1 MIQKELKQTKTI
13 MDDKT
18 KLFSSDG
25 ISNEICLINELLKL
39 KSDSIKN
46 SLFDYNRELQNLQNY
61 FSINQE
67 KMV

>member
-25 ISNEICLINELLKL
+25 ISNEIK
-39 KSDSIKN
+39 
-46 SLFDYNRELQNLQNY
+46 
-61 FSINQE
+61 
-67 KMV
+67 